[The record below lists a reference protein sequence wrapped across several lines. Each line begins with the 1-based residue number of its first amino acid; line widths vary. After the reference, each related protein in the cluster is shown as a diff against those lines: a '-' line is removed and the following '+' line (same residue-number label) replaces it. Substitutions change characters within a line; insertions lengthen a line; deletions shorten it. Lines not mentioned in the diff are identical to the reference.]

1 VLRLAFSCIIVI
13 AACVHDD
20 LVTCGDQLC
29 PAGSLCDAVT
39 GTCADLSG
47 LSVPTDVIDLQV
59 PCGATATSTVPFRNI
74 GADSISFAIA
84 STVEGIAASPE
95 SATLAPGAE
104 LDVQLVAT
112 APSESIP
119 GLPVIGNL
127 LIAVNGNQQTLG
139 RPLQLTTRGS
149 VIATSAQTL
158 DFGESSVPATSFVR
172 TFSITNTGNEDVQ
185 LLPSNPT
192 GPYSLTSPNSVDLA
206 PEATQTI
213 GVAFQ
218 PLDGSFDSSV
228 DFEFSPANTCQPPP
242 SSIAL
247 SGVGTGAAILVD
259 HLVLDFG
266 TGTCGDAAVVLPLT
280 FTNNNAAAQPLA
292 FSLTNNPGF
301 TFLTDPAPTL
311 AAGPSTTTIHVTRN
325 LLSPPHGPG
334 PIAATLSI
342 MAPALTGPTLVT
354 LKQQILAPQVTLSMS
369 MINYNPLPEFGGAQ
383 TAVQIVNTGNAV
395 ANVTVS
401 PAFTTFGTT
410 SVSFTPSSFQIPPGG
425 GTFGTVTV
433 GAGNAPVA
441 QTSAFFQ
448 FTAAGTCTG
457 SQFLS
462 VSFSVL

>member
-1 VLRLAFSCIIVI
+1 VLRFVLIIAV
-13 AACVHDD
+13 AGCVHDD

-39 GTCADLSG
+39 GTCASVSG
-47 LSVPTDVIDLQV
+47 LSIPPDVIDLQV
-59 PCGATATSTVPFRNI
+59 ACGGMTMSTVPFRNI
-74 GADSISFAIA
+74 GTESISFAVA
-84 STVEGIAASPE
+84 STVAGVEVTPA

-112 APSESIP
+112 APTESIP
-119 GLPVIGNL
+119 GSPVIGNL
-127 LIAVNGNQQTLG
+127 LVAVNGNQQVLG
-139 RPLQLTTRGS
+139 RPLQLTTNGS

-172 TFSITNTGNEDVQ
+172 TFSISNTGNEDVQ
-185 LLPSNPT
+185 LMPSNPT
-192 GPYSLTSPNSVDLA
+192 APYTLTNASSVDLA
-206 PEATQTI
+206 PATSQTI

-228 DFEFSPANTCQPPP
+228 DFAFSPANTCQPPP

-247 SGVGTGAAILVD
+247 SGVGTGDAILVD

-266 TGTCGDAAVVLPLT
+266 TGTCGDAAVALPLT
-280 FTNNNAAAQPLA
+280 FTNNDAAAQPLA

-301 TFLTDPAPTL
+301 TFVTDSAPTL
-311 AAGPSTTTIHVTRN
+311 AAGPSTTTINVTRN
-325 LLSPPHGPG
+325 LLSPPHSPG
-334 PIAATLSI
+334 PVAATLSI

-354 LKQQILAPQVTLSMS
+354 LKQQISAPELTLNMS
-369 MINYNPLPEFGGAQ
+369 LIAYNPLPEFGGAQ
-383 TAVQIVNTGNAV
+383 TAVQIFNTGNAV

-401 PAFTTFGTT
+401 PALQTFGTT

-433 GAGNAPVA
+433 GAGNAPVGPM
-441 QTSAFFQ
+441 SAYFH
-448 FTAAGTCTG
+448 FTAAGTCIG
-457 SQFLS
+457 SQ
-462 VSFSVL
+462 VVEVAFSVQ